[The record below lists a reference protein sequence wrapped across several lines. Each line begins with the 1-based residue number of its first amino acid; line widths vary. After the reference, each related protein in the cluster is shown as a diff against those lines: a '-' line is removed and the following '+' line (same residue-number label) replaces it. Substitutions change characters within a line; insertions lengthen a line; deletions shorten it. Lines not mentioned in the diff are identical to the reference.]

1 MNELQE
7 NIADT
12 PEPNLAERSIESVR
26 EQGGMFVETVRVN
39 CMPTLVA
46 DATLPGAPIVFA
58 SQAFI
63 ELSGYTVDELAGQD
77 PHLMT
82 GPETDPKA
90 IRRNQGAI
98 AAGRNE
104 TLEILQYPKDGRP
117 FRAMLFASPLGD
129 GQGSITNHFFSY
141 LDITRRYN
149 AEASLRALTLELEE
163 RVAARTRELEATNG
177 RLTKLVSEREMLLVE
192 VNHRAKNSL
201 AIAASLLG
209 IQGRRQPDP
218 AVRALFEEAQ
228 DRLTAMA
235 RVHDLLSKSEGSQ
248 RVDLAT
254 YMTDLCEALKPITEN
269 DNRIRLER
277 TTEDGILVEAD
288 TAFSLGI
295 VLTELITNAVKYA
308 FPPPRSGTILV
319 QARHGEPGRVDLL
332 IQDNGVGMSSLRE
345 GGSLGYG
352 LIRSLVQQISGEL
365 NIRSDAGLTVTI
377 SFPVSS
383 LAQADAG
390 ASQQVT

>member
-1 MNELQE
+1 MNEFQE

-12 PEPNLAERSIESVR
+12 PEPTLAERHIEAVR
-26 EQGGMFVETVRVN
+26 EQGGMFAEAVQVARLP
-39 CMPTLVA
+39 MLVT
-46 DATLPGAPIVFA
+46 DATLPGSPIVFA

-63 ELSGYTVDELAGQD
+63 ELSGYTVDELVGQA
-77 PHLMT
+77 PQFMN
-82 GPETDPKA
+82 GPETHPEA
-90 IRRNQGAI
+90 IRRNQ
-98 AAGRNE
+98 AALAEGRNE
-104 TLEILQYPKDGRP
+104 TLESLQYPKDGRP

-141 LDITRRYN
+141 LDITRRSN
-149 AEASLRALTLELEE
+149 AEARLRALTLELEE

-201 AIAASLLG
+201 AIAASLLA

-235 RVHDLLSKSEGSQ
+235 RVHDLLSKSESSQ

-254 YMTDLCEALKPITEN
+254 YVTDLCEALKPITEN

-277 TTEDGILVEAD
+277 TTEDGVLIEAD

-308 FPPPRSGTILV
+308 FPAPRSGTILV
-319 QARHGEPGRVDLL
+319 QARRKESGHVELL

-345 GGSLGYG
+345 GSLGYG
-352 LIRSLVQQISGEL
+352 LIRSLIRQISGNL
-365 NIRSDAGLTVTI
+365 DIRSDGGLTVTI
-377 SFPVSS
+377 SFPVS
-383 LAQADAG
+383 
-390 ASQQVT
+390 

>member
-1 MNELQE
+1 MNEFQE
-7 NIADT
+7 SISGT
-12 PEPNLAERSIESVR
+12 VERTLAERHIESVG
-26 EQGGMFVETVRVN
+26 EQGRMFVEAARVN
-39 CMPTLVA
+39 CMPMLVT
-46 DATLPGAPIVFA
+46 DATLPGNPIVFA

-77 PHLMT
+77 PQFMN
-82 GPETDPKA
+82 GPETDLEA
-90 IRRNQGAI
+90 IGCYQAAI
-98 AAGRNE
+98 AEGRNE

-117 FRAMLFASPLGD
+117 FRAMLLASPLGD

-163 RVAARTRELEATNG
+163 RVAARTRELEATNT

-201 AIAASLLG
+201 AIAASLLA

-235 RVHDLLSKSEGSQ
+235 RVHDLLSKSESSQ

-254 YMTDLCEALKPITEN
+254 YVTDLCEALKPVTEN

-277 TTEDGILVEAD
+277 TTEDGILIDAN

-308 FPPPRSGTILV
+308 FPPPRSGTILA
-319 QARHGEPGRVDLL
+319 QARRSEPGRVELL
-332 IQDNGVGMSSLRE
+332 IQDNGVGMSNLRE
-345 GGSLGYG
+345 GSLGYG
-352 LIRSLVQQISGEL
+352 LIRSLIQQISGKL
-365 NIRSDAGLTVTI
+365 DVRSDGGLRVTI
-377 SFPVSS
+377 SLPVS
-383 LAQADAG
+383 
-390 ASQQVT
+390 

>member
-1 MNELQE
+1 MDEFQE
-7 NIADT
+7 SISGT
-12 PEPNLAERSIESVR
+12 VERTLAERHIESVG
-26 EQGGMFVETVRVN
+26 EQGRMFVEAARVN
-39 CMPTLVA
+39 CMPMLVT
-46 DATLPGAPIVFA
+46 DATLPGNPIVFA

-77 PHLMT
+77 PQFMN
-82 GPETDPKA
+82 GPETDLEA
-90 IRRNQGAI
+90 IGCYQAAI
-98 AAGRNE
+98 AEGRNE

-163 RVAARTRELEATNG
+163 RVAARTRELEATNT

-201 AIAASLLG
+201 AIAASLLA

-235 RVHDLLSKSEGSQ
+235 RVHDLLSKSESSQ

-254 YMTDLCEALKPITEN
+254 YVTDLCEALKPVTEN

-277 TTEDGILVEAD
+277 TTEDGILIDAN

-308 FPPPRSGTILV
+308 FPPPRSGTILA
-319 QARHGEPGRVDLL
+319 QARRSEPGRVELL
-332 IQDNGVGMSSLRE
+332 IQDNGVGMSNLRE
-345 GGSLGYG
+345 GSLGYG
-352 LIRSLVQQISGEL
+352 LIRSLIQQISGKL
-365 NIRSDAGLTVTI
+365 DIRSDGGLRVTI
-377 SFPVSS
+377 SLPVS
-383 LAQADAG
+383 
-390 ASQQVT
+390 